1 MNSLNQVQLI
11 WNVTADPE
19 IKQTPNGQT
28 VANFSVATNR
38 EWKDSNGEKQ
48 SVAEFHNIV
57 IWWKLAEIVEQYLT
71 KWKKVYLQGR
81 LSTRSWEGDDG
92 VKRYKT
98 EVVCDSMIML
108 NGWTAAAHDDED
120 DFPEE
125 KPAAKKK
132 AKPRQEEEI
141 SIEDIPF

>member
-1 MNSLNQVQLI
+1 MNSLNIVQLI

-19 IKQTPNGQT
+19 IKQTQSGQT
-28 VANFSVATNR
+28 VANFSIATNR

-108 NGWTAAAHDDED
+108 NGWEKKQDDFD

-125 KPAAKKK
+125 KPAAKK
-132 AKPRQEEEI
+132 AKPKTEEI
-141 SIEDIPF
+141 DISDIPF